1 VRIDRNDTQVR
12 LGMGSSACLF
22 VSCGCWL
29 DEVCG
34 AGPLLRRGGELSQ
47 RARGWH
53 GRGRWCGALRRAGF
67 GAPLRDRVGGAAL
80 AHGCEGVQLIE
91 GLAPAF

>member
-1 VRIDRNDTQVR
+1 
-12 LGMGSSACLF
+12 
-22 VSCGCWL
+22 
-29 DEVCG
+29 
-34 AGPLLRRGGELSQ
+34 LRRL
-47 RARGWH
+47 
-53 GRGRWCGALRRAGF
+53 GF